1 MILVAHCLD
10 FNVIILRY
18 VCFILFLSAII
29 GHMSIK
35 SYLTEKLIRAKMKNL
50 PKAQQ
55 DMFIKLIN
63 ENPELFK
70 KIGDEVKA
78 LTKGGASEMTATMQ
92 VMRKYQNEIQKA
104 MQ

>member
-1 MILVAHCLD
+1 M
-10 FNVIILRY
+10 
-18 VCFILFLSAII
+18 
-29 GHMSIK
+29 GIK
-35 SYLTEKLIRAKMKNL
+35 SYITEKLIRSKMKNL

-55 DMFIKLIN
+55 DMYIKLIE

-78 LTKGGASEMTATMQ
+78 LTKSGTSEMTATMQ
-92 VMRKYQNEIQKA
+92 VMRKYQAEIQRLM

>member
-1 MILVAHCLD
+1 
-10 FNVIILRY
+10 
-18 VCFILFLSAII
+18 
-29 GHMSIK
+29 MSIK
-35 SYLTEKLIRAKMKNL
+35 SFLTEKLIRAKMKNL

-78 LTKGGASEMTATMQ
+78 LTKSGTSEMTATMQ
-92 VMRKYQNEIQKA
+92 VMRKYQAEIQRA
-104 MQ
+104 MLG

>member
-1 MILVAHCLD
+1 
-10 FNVIILRY
+10 
-18 VCFILFLSAII
+18 
-29 GHMSIK
+29 
-35 SYLTEKLIRAKMKNL
+35 MKNL

-78 LTKGGASEMTATMQ
+78 LTKSGTSEMTATMQ
-92 VMRKYQNEIQKA
+92 VMRKYQAEIQRA
-104 MQ
+104 MLG